1 MSENI
6 NFHDLIPGGC
16 HTYSKGD
23 DQFSSNVPK
32 YLISGKGAYCTDGK
46 SQFLDCGMGLAS
58 VTLGHGFEEVNNAVV
73 KTIQNGTNF
82 MRPSLLEFETA
93 KMFLEMIPHHSMI
106 KFAKNGSTATTAAV
120 KLARAYTN
128 KKLIAVPIDHPFY
141 SYDDWFIGS
150 TSADYGVPNE
160 IKSLTVGYKSCSIE
174 SLKEL
179 FENFGSQIAA
189 VISEP
194 EKNWCSNCNCGS
206 KPEFFLKSAIDLCEQ
221 NGALFIL
228 DEMQS
233 GYRLSFPGAMSKYN
247 LKPHLTTWGKGIAN
261 GFSFCALTGIK
272 EVMELGGIKN
282 IGSKKLF
289 LISTTNGA
297 ESVGL
302 AAAMATNKFYK
313 ENNVL
318 EHIQMI
324 GSKVI
329 ESMSSVIEDCK
340 MGEFLSVY
348 PCNWMPG
355 LKFCNINEK
364 YKSDY
369 LKTFLIQEMIN
380 NRILFQG
387 LFVPSYSHSLN
398 DVEVFKHGFEKS
410 LIKIAKWISDQN
422 TDGVK
427 GELVKPVFRKYI

>member
-1 MSENI
+1 
-6 NFHDLIPGGC
+6 
-16 HTYSKGD
+16 
-23 DQFSSNVPK
+23 
-32 YLISGKGAYCTDGK
+32 
-46 SQFLDCGMGLAS
+46 
-58 VTLGHGFEEVNNAVV
+58 
-73 KTIQNGTNF
+73 
-82 MRPSLLEFETA
+82 
-93 KMFLEMIPHHSMI
+93 
-106 KFAKNGSTATTAAV
+106 
-120 KLARAYTN
+120 
-128 KKLIAVPIDHPFY
+128 LIAVPIDHPFY

-174 SLKEL
+174 SLIEL

-206 KPEFFLKSAIDLCEQ
+206 KPELFLKSAIDLCEQ

-282 IGSKKLF
+282 IGSKKMF

-313 ENNVL
+313 ENNVI
-318 EHIQMI
+318 EHMQMI

-329 ESMSSVIEDCK
+329 ESMISVINEYK
-340 MGEFLSVY
+340 MEEFLSVY

-355 LKFCNINEK
+355 LKFSDINEK

-380 NRILFQG
+380 NGILFQG
-387 LFVPSYSHSLN
+387 LFVPSYSHSMN
-398 DVEVFKHGFEKS
+398 DIEVFKHGFEKS
-410 LIKIAKWISDQN
+410 VIKIANWISDKN
-422 TDGVK
+422 TDGVH